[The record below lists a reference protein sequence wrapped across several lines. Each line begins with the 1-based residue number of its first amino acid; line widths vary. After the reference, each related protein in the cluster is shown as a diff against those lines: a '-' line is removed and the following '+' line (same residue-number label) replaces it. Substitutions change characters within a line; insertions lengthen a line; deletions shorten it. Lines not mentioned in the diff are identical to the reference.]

1 MNNGVIVIK
10 KVIAILLALI
20 LIFTLVGCG
29 NDTAEENEVK
39 SYLTKY
45 NWYYENGGKYDMI
58 TMYQFNSDGSY
69 TSVIDS
75 TLSRDFYE
83 GTFEINTSQD
93 TIKLKPDNS
102 KRYTMTYSLYSDGM
116 KLYGDSKEY
125 KSIEK

>member
-1 MNNGVIVIK
+1 MK

-20 LIFTLVGCG
+20 LMLALVGCG
-29 NDTAEENEVK
+29 NDTAEENEVM

-75 TLSRDFYE
+75 TLSRDFYK
-83 GTFEINTSQD
+83 GTYKINTNTD
-93 TIKLKPDNS
+93 TIKFRNENNS
-102 KRYTMTYSLYSDGM
+102 EYTMTYSLYSDGM
-116 KLYGDSKEY
+116 KLYSDSKEY

>member
-1 MNNGVIVIK
+1 M
-10 KVIAILLALI
+10 LA
-20 LIFTLVGCG
+20 LVGCG
-29 NDTAEENEVK
+29 NDTAEENEVM

-69 TSVIDS
+69 TSVTDS

-83 GTFEINTSQD
+83 GTFEINTSKD
-93 TIKLKPDNS
+93 TVKFKPNDS
-102 KRYTMTYSLYSDGM
+102 KGYTMTYSLYSDGM
-116 KLYGDSKEY
+116 KLYSDSKEY

>member
-1 MNNGVIVIK
+1 MK

-20 LIFTLVGCG
+20 LMLALVGCG

-69 TSVIDS
+69 TSVIAS
-75 TLSRDFYE
+75 TLSRDFYK
-83 GTFEINTSQD
+83 GTYKINTNTD
-93 TIKLKPDNS
+93 TIKFRNENNS
-102 KRYTMTYSLYSDGM
+102 EYTMTYSLYSDGM
-116 KLYGDSKEY
+116 KLYSDSKEY

>member
-1 MNNGVIVIK
+1 MK

-20 LIFTLVGCG
+20 LMLALVGCG

-75 TLSRDFYE
+75 TLSRDFYK
-83 GTFEINTSQD
+83 GTYKINTNTD
-93 TIKLKPDNS
+93 TIKFRNENNS
-102 KRYTMTYSLYSDGM
+102 EYTMTYSLYSDGM
-116 KLYGDSKEY
+116 KLYSDSKEY

>member
-1 MNNGVIVIK
+1 MK

-20 LIFTLVGCG
+20 LMLALVGCG
-29 NDTAEENEVK
+29 NDTAEENEVM

-83 GTFEINTSQD
+83 GTFEINTSKD
-93 TIKLKPDNS
+93 TVKFKPNDS
-102 KRYTMTYSLYSDGM
+102 KGYTMTYSLYSDGM
-116 KLYGDSKEY
+116 KLYSDSTEY